1 MHYIIAL
8 GNPGEEYKANR
19 HNCGRI
25 VIDLISKK
33 LELENF
39 KEDKKA
45 HALRSKGAVEG
56 KKIEAV
62 FPNNFMN
69 NSGASVKPF
78 VASVKD
84 LEKIIVVYDDIDLPL
99 GTVRIS
105 YNRGSG
111 GHNGL
116 SSIAKALKSEA
127 FVRIRV
133 GVSPSKASGK
143 TKKPDSGEGVLK
155 FLLGNFR
162 PKELEELKKISKTVL
177 LSLILLVTEDR
188 ERAMNEINSL

>member
-1 MHYIIAL
+1 M
-8 GNPGEEYKANR
+8 
-19 HNCGRI
+19 
-25 VIDLISKK
+25 
-33 LELENF
+33 
-39 KEDKKA
+39 
-45 HALRSKGAVEG
+45 
-56 KKIEAV
+56 
-62 FPNNFMN
+62 
-69 NSGASVKPF
+69 KPF

-177 LSLILLVTEDR
+177 LALILLVTEDR